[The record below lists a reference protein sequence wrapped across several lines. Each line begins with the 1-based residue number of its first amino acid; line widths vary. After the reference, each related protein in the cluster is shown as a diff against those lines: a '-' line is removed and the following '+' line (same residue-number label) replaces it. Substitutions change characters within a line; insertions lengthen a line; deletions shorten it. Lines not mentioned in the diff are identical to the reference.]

1 MYRLE
6 QYHHEIDLD
15 YNQDGEHSRKPIKL
29 NMKIFRRYIFT
40 ISLLIGVGLLLYF
53 LTVYV
58 FYENTDFFLLYR
70 LKFINFLISRRT
82 NIYQISYYAI
92 EIIAD
97 SNSHGLFQRFDN
109 LSVFPDYM
117 KLYKNNDYQLTVLR
131 GVLLESDVKKNMPQE
146 IFDIY
151 YTNSPSTNY
160 LHYGVCSGFS
170 FLRRYYQLIINTLGT
185 NQLDGYLS
193 SIDEFIS
200 VYTSLFTI
208 SEYNSKTQISNQLN
222 ILIYFVICSLV
233 FLIIVTFAY
242 FLPFFTKEQRI
253 LENIDML
260 MKVFNFSFC
269 TTIKSKEI
277 TKNKL

>member
-1 MYRLE
+1 
-6 QYHHEIDLD
+6 
-15 YNQDGEHSRKPIKL
+15 
-29 NMKIFRRYIFT
+29 MKIFRRYIFT

-117 KLYKNNDYQLTVLR
+117 
-131 GVLLESDVKKNMPQE
+131 

-170 FLRRYYQLIINTLGT
+170 FLRRYYQLIINILGT